1 MGGLV
6 SPLPPNGN
14 DSTIPTIVRNQGIRL
29 GSKISGKALSSS
41 GTSLIGYGLAQRRT
55 PQPIRRF
62 ESVTKKSVRSKG
74 GRIQKGTTYLSSN
87 RQRADRQLHKTRYP
101 NRPSRAV
108 ARSNLAIRGGVA
120 LRGAGKALPVL
131 AVGYIGLDLLRGRT
145 PQTDLEFVRGF
156 THGTDTRSV
165 SEVITLGKNQ
175 YSQFS
180 NGQIAAALSLASSVS
195 FGIDVAKT
203 LL

>member
-55 PQPIRRF
+55 PNPIRRF

-74 GRIQKGTTYLSSN
+74 GQTQKGTTYLSSN
-87 RQRADRQLHKTRYP
+87 RRRADRQLHKSRYP
-101 NRPSRAV
+101 NRRLAAAPGT
-108 ARSNLAIRGGVA
+108 NAIRGGVL
-120 LRGAGKALPVL
+120 LRGAGKAVPVL
-131 AVGYIGLDLLRGRT
+131 AVGYIGWELANGRT
-145 PQTDLEFVRGF
+145 PQSDVDLLRSV
-156 THGTDTRSV
+156 THAEKTRSV
-165 SEVITLGKNQ
+165 QDVWTLGKTSYDN
-175 YSQFS
+175 YSE
-180 NGQIAAALSLASSVS
+180 GQMAAAVSLAASVS
-195 FGIDVAKT
+195 FGVDVLRT